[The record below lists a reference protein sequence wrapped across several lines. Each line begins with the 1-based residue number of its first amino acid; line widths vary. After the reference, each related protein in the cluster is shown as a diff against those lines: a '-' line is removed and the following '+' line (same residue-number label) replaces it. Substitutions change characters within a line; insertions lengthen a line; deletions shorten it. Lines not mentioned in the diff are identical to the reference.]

1 MVFLASR
8 EKEGD
13 EKTLHGNPM
22 TGNLY
27 WFETK
32 LRERDKREN
41 AAFRKLIEFSS
52 QEGFRNLT
60 NWTKIEAISTLG
72 EEKMVLFYCSFS
84 ARSFILALAFTLYFA

>member
-1 MVFLASR
+1 MFPYKNTTELDVKKPKFRPSKGVRKIKHQRKKSLFLRPCLAFLASR

-32 LRERDKREN
+32 LREMDKGEN
-41 AAFRKLIEFSS
+41 AAFRKLIKFSS
-52 QEGFRNLT
+52 QAGFRNLT
-60 NWTKIEAISTLG
+60 
-72 EEKMVLFYCSFS
+72 
-84 ARSFILALAFTLYFA
+84 